1 MVPTGGRNIFVLVM
15 LCSIMVDLDNPVKR
29 QARKAVETKP
39 EYRQA
44 ELKYLKYIMQDL
56 SQEALIECLQTL
68 NIRELKM
75 AIGAGVPGHAMYE
88 ANKLLSEKKH
98 RMEMFIESDGAV
110 ATVETELNEPVEVSE
125 DAEKEFQPSEE
136 G

>member
-1 MVPTGGRNIFVLVM
+1 
-15 LCSIMVDLDNPVKR
+15 MVDIDNPVKK

-56 SQEALIECLQTL
+56 DQEILIECLRTL
-68 NIRELKM
+68 NLRELKM

-88 ANKLLSEKKH
+88 ANRLLSEKKR
-98 RMEMFIESDGAV
+98 RMEMFIEQDGAV
-110 ATVETELNEPVEVSE
+110 ATSETEIEYPQEVEQNGESE
-125 DAEKEFQPSEE
+125 VRTFEE
-136 G
+136 GRESDSGEVREERISQG